1 MTVTRE
7 PLSLWL
13 PPGLPHSLA
22 VRAVDEM
29 LEVSFF
35 CGRAIGDLLEV
46 GVECMIWESIM
57 SIVCANIVSPI

>member
-1 MTVTRE
+1 MQVNCLTVTRE

-29 LEVSFF
+29 LEV
-35 CGRAIGDLLEV
+35 V
-46 GVECMIWESIM
+46 TMISNGN
-57 SIVCANIVSPI
+57 VTDKGTVDRTNKAR

>member
-29 LEVSFF
+29 LEVGSF
-35 CGRAIGDLLEV
+35 CKLVICLRLV
-46 GVECMIWESIM
+46 VECRIWESM
-57 SIVCANIVSPI
+57 MTLRRAWYVPIL

>member
-1 MTVTRE
+1 MQVNCLTVTRE

-29 LEVSFF
+29 LEVITNV
-35 CGRAIGDLLEV
+35 CGTI
-46 GVECMIWESIM
+46 MISDEN
-57 SIVCANIVSPI
+57 VTDKGTVDRTNKAR

>member
-1 MTVTRE
+1 MQVNCLTVTRE

-29 LEVSFF
+29 LEVVTIISN
-35 CGRAIGDLLEV
+35 GNVTDKGTVDRTNKAR
-46 GVECMIWESIM
+46 
-57 SIVCANIVSPI
+57 

>member
-1 MTVTRE
+1 MQVNNKKMQVNIQKLQVNCLTVTRE

-29 LEVSFF
+29 LEVK
-35 CGRAIGDLLEV
+35 
-46 GVECMIWESIM
+46 
-57 SIVCANIVSPI
+57 

>member
-1 MTVTRE
+1 MQVNCLTVTRE

-29 LEVSFF
+29 LEVITNDYFQ
-35 CGRAIGDLLEV
+35 CVCNNDL
-46 GVECMIWESIM
+46 
-57 SIVCANIVSPI
+57 